1 MMPDRFNL
9 ADAFARIREHW
20 SPKIVGELNG
30 QEVRLAKLL
39 GSFVWHRH
47 DAEDELF
54 LVHRGRLRMEFR
66 DHAVEL
72 APGDVLIVPHGVEH
86 RPVAD
91 EEVEVV
97 LFEPAT
103 TLNTGNIRNERTLD
117 HLERMTDTSVAGR
130 PEVPDDPSGHP
141 RGGPR
146 VTYEITAIVRPDLRD
161 AYEEYMLGRH
171 IPDLLETGAF
181 AAASIGRSTPGR
193 YRVRYEAFSREAL
206 DGYLATH
213 AAGLREHFAAT
224 FPEGIEVAR
233 EEWTLLSAWASP

>member
-1 MMPDRFNL
+1 MPEKFNL
-9 ADAFARIREHW
+9 ADSFARIREHW
-20 SPKIVGELNG
+20 SPRIVGELNG

-39 GSFVWHRH
+39 GTFIWHKH
-47 DAEDELF
+47 EAEDELF

-66 DHAVEL
+66 DHSVEL
-72 APGDVLIVPHGVEH
+72 ARGDVLIVPHGVEH

-103 TLNTGNIRNERTLD
+103 TLNTGNIRNERTLE
-117 HLERMTDTSVAGR
+117 HLERMTAGAAAGVG
-130 PEVPDDPSGHP
+130 PPPDDSRTG

-146 VTYEITAIVRPDLRD
+146 VTYEITASVRPDLCG
-161 AYEEYMLGRH
+161 AYEDYMRDRH
-171 IPDLLETGAF
+171 IPDLLATGAF
-181 AAASIGRSTPGR
+181 AGATISRSAPGR

-213 AAGLREHFAAT
+213 AAGLREHFATT
-224 FPEGIEVAR
+224 FPEGIEVTR
-233 EEWTLLSAWASP
+233 EEWALLTEWRSP